1 MPRPPSSSCKD
12 VNLQV
17 PKSRCDGVGQCETY
31 PLMCV
36 LQRDVQFKAN
46 CKVNSYNRKHQRW
59 KQDKKIPSEEA
70 EEVSSHVVG
79 KCEGSK

>member
-1 MPRPPSSSCKD
+1 
-12 VNLQV
+12 
-17 PKSRCDGVGQCETY
+17 
-31 PLMCV
+31 MCV

-70 EEVSSHVVG
+70 KEASSHVVG